1 MAKSSATKRLVV
13 LVVGLMAVIAIV
25 AITSRLR
32 SRHVQPDE
40 LARLIDRADRLV
52 VLQEPMEGSAVLYE
66 SSERRDLDALKA
78 AINVE
83 RPERYMHCMCIGT
96 PAIELYA
103 DGKKIGQITNH
114 HAKLIR
120 CSLWQS
126 DAPLADVGAFLRWFN
141 DRDIAGPRTEY
152 EAGLER
158 DKEWA
163 ANEQKWLNAMPPALR
178 PHWPVAVRSFDPD
191 LAPLRR
197 ALSEQVPDKD
207 ERIRVLFAWYGS
219 GAGPWS
225 GFPAYEDIAE
235 KMLLDYPT
243 VDLLAVAEGK
253 DLTSGQT
260 EGVARLFGGWTF
272 SQLRPNDLRLL
283 STGLKARLLK
293 HSLASPDQDKVSRA
307 KRTFGTE

>member
-1 MAKSSATKRLVV
+1 LVV
-13 LVVGLMAVIAIV
+13 LVAGLMAVV
-25 AITSRLR
+25 AIAVIASRVR
-32 SRHVQPDE
+32 SRPVQPEE
-40 LARLIDRADRLV
+40 LAKLIDRADRIV
-52 VLQEPMEGSAVLYE
+52 ILQEPLEGSAVLYQ
-66 SSERRDLDALKA
+66 SSERRDLDTLKA
-78 AINVE
+78 AISVE
-83 RPERYMHCMCIGT
+83 RPERYMHCMCSGT

-126 DAPLADVGAFLRWFN
+126 DAPLTDVGAFLRWFD
-141 DRDIAGPRTEY
+141 DRDIPGPRKEY

-163 ANEQKWLNAMPPALR
+163 ANEQKWLDAMPPALR
-178 PHWPVAVRSFDPD
+178 PHWPAATRSFDPD
-191 LAPLRR
+191 LALLHR

-207 ERIRVLFAWYGS
+207 ERIRALFAWYGS

-243 VDLLAVAEGK
+243 QDLVAAVEGK
-253 DLTSGQT
+253 NLTSGQT

-283 STGLKARLLK
+283 SPGLKAQLLK
-293 HSLASPDQDKVSRA
+293 HSLVSPDEDKRSRA
-307 KRTFGTE
+307 RRAFGTE